1 MTATFA
7 TISQGLAAHVK
18 AVRCYV
24 YIDGKR
30 VDWYEVSTRHGT
42 DQLVGTCSL
51 VLPQAPVWSVPLNA
65 RVHVRAGYAGITHS
79 IFQGYIPDRASAWDE
94 SGGSLTIE
102 ADGYGSLLAYP
113 ERVDLRWP
121 GPVSLKRLFESV
133 CKRRGVPSYIAD
145 EILAPDGSVILLG
158 GVPEIDDGDVV
169 LPRTTTPLE
178 WLDRHA
184 RLFGARVFDEPAGRY
199 ALRVVSG
206 DADLPSFRT
215 FTDTGSGANAFSFRT
230 RQSTRPM
237 VTYWEALGARYTAAD
252 GREVV
257 VRSIPEAV
265 PYAPELDP
273 PGYRSKSFTDEALA
287 TTALAKA
294 ARNVLELDYGAYEIV
309 DEWEAEGNPD
319 RRPGDTVLID
329 SAKTGRYGYRYL
341 MELSHRITDDGF
353 WSSMSGW
360 SGTGTRL
367 KAAAD
372 CVRIPIGSGIYHVG
386 NQTMANFADPTPDG
400 TTEAITFTVPAVYNT
415 LTIEA
420 RAHGSNDHMGTV
432 VNSGDTASTFE
443 IWQRADPAAG
453 AIAGND
459 FERRGSGDLPELED
473 VGSADYTDDSLWSDV
488 VIPITGSLVAG
499 DAELRLVAGSTATDK
514 AFDDFE
520 VTDLALIICGAG
532 EPLLPEEDER

>member
-1 MTATFA
+1 MTASFA
-7 TISQGLAAHVK
+7 TISQALAAHVK

-30 VDWYEVSTRHGT
+30 VDWLEVSTRHGT
-42 DQLVGTCSL
+42 DMPVGTCSL
-51 VLPQAPVWSVPLNA
+51 VLPQAPVFSVPLNA

-79 IFQGYIPDRASAWDE
+79 IFQGYIPDRDSAWND

-121 GPVSLKRLFESV
+121 GPVSLKRIFESV

-169 LPRTTTPLE
+169 LPRTTTPGE

-206 DADLPSFRT
+206 IPSGPASRT
-215 FTDTGSGANAFSFRT
+215 YTDGGSNPNVFSI
-230 RQSTRPM
+230 RQRNSTRPM
-237 VTYWEALGARYTAAD
+237 VTYWEVLGARYTAAD
-252 GREVV
+252 GREVA
-257 VRSIPEAV
+257 VRSIPESV

-273 PGYRSKSFTDEALA
+273 PGYRAKTFTDEALV

-294 ARNVLELDYGAYEIV
+294 ARNVLEIDYSAYELI

-319 RRPGDTVLID
+319 RRPGDTVAVS
-329 SAKTGRYGYRYL
+329 SAKTGASFLRYL
-341 MELSHRITDDGF
+341 TEISHRITDDGF
-353 WSSMSGW
+353 YSSMTGW
-360 SGTGTRL
+360 IGAGTRL

-372 CVRIPIGSGIYHVG
+372 CVRIPIGSGTYHVG
-386 NQTMANFADPTPDG
+386 NQTMSNFADPTPDG
-400 TTEAITFTVPAVYNT
+400 IVEAITFTVPAVYNT

-420 RAHGSNDHMGTV
+420 RAHGSNDHMGSV
-432 VNSGDTASTFE
+432 VNPGDTTSTFE
-443 IWQRADPAAG
+443 IWQRPDPALG
-453 AIAGND
+453 AVTGND

-473 VGSADYTDDSLWSDV
+473 AGSADYTDDSLWSDI

-499 DAELRLVAGSTATDK
+499 DAELRLVSGSTGTEK
-514 AFDDFE
+514 AYDDFE
-520 VTDLALIICGAG
+520 VKNLALIICGAG